1 MSAVRGSEKSSAAT
15 APALGDEIHGASLL
29 AGAANVIMQLARK
42 PVGHG
47 VMYSPVATGNIWEH
61 PIKRTRT
68 TLAYLMT
75 AMRGTDEERR
85 ALRKQID
92 RVHAH
97 VRSSPDA
104 EVPYNALD
112 PELQLWVAACL
123 YRGVEDT
130 YRAFVGELDQATAET
145 LYADGKRL
153 GTTLQVREDAWPA
166 DLAAFEEY
174 WTKGTALIDVDEPT
188 REYLLGIARLRFY
201 GRPVSWLLGGF
212 GEFVTTGFL
221 HQPFRE
227 AMGLR
232 WDERRQRRFA
242 ALLRVIRLANR
253 VLPRVLREFPLN
265 LVWWDTRK
273 RLRTGKPVL

>member
-1 MSAVRGSEKSSAAT
+1 MRRSQQLSTS
-15 APALGDEIHGASLL
+15 ALGDEIHGAALL
-29 AGAANVIMQLARK
+29 AGGANVIMQLARK

-47 VMYSPVATGNIWEH
+47 VMYSPVASGNIWEH

-75 AMRGTDEERR
+75 AMRGTEGERR

-97 VRSSPDA
+97 VRSGPDA
-104 EVPYNALD
+104 EMPYNALD

-123 YRGVEDT
+123 YRGVEDS
-130 YRAFVGELDQATAET
+130 YQAFVGDLDDATADA
-145 LYADGKRL
+145 LYQDGKHL
-153 GTTLQVREDAWPA
+153 GTTLQVREESWPS
-166 DLAAFEEY
+166 DRNAFEEY
-174 WTKGTALIDVDEPT
+174 WTKGLALIDVDEPT

-221 HQPFRE
+221 HPTFRD
-227 AMGLR
+227 ALRLR
-232 WDERRQRRFA
+232 WDDRKQRRFD
-242 ALLRVIRLANR
+242 ALLRAIRLVNL
-253 VLPRVLREFPLN
+253 VLPRMFREFPLN
-265 LVWWDTRK
+265 LVWWDTRR
-273 RLRTGKPVL
+273 RLRTGKPVI